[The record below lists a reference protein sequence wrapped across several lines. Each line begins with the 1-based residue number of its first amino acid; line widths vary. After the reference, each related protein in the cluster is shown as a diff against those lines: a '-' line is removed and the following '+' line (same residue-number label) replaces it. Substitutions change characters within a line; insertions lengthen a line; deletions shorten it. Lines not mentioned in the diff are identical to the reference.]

1 METPREITNGF
12 PEQEKPLGVLAVPSV
27 LEAFRTFEG
36 ARNDE
41 NLEDLHT
48 HLYSIQAV
56 LRRGFSSGLIDDYT
70 ALRRLDFG
78 CMQGASTFW
87 DTHRE
92 AITTLTEELHAAYIE
107 DVAGEVAFTTGF
119 LLDNPSLVR
128 IGSPEGPFITGI
140 DADFSQSGRPAE
152 VVLYAN
158 GEPFD
163 QPVEATTQAFLE
175 LRALPAD
182 YHAAMARYRCEH
194 GV

>member
-1 METPREITNGF
+1 M
-12 PEQEKPLGVLAVPSV
+12 PSV

-48 HLYSIQAV
+48 HLYSIQAA
-56 LRRGFSSGLIDDYT
+56 LRQGFSSGLIADYT

-78 CMQGASTFW
+78 RDSSSAFW

-92 AITTLTEELHAAYIE
+92 TITTLTEELHAAYIE

-119 LLDNPSLVR
+119 LLDNPALVR
-128 IGSPEGPFITGI
+128 IGSPDGPFITGI

-163 QPVEATTQAFLE
+163 QPVEATTQAFVE

-182 YHAAMARYRCEH
+182 YHAAIARYRREH